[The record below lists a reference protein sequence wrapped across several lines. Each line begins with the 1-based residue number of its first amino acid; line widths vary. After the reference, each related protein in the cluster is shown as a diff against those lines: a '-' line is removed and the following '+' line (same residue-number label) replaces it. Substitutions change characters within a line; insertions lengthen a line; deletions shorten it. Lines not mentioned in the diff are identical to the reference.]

1 VHFSPRASLVYEP
14 WETHI
19 FRASISRAF
28 RNPSS
33 IESYL
38 DLNLI
43 LVPPPPFPITLSS
56 VGNRDLDAEEI
67 TSFEIGYQTRLM
79 DNKLQ
84 LKVDAFYNI
93 LDEIIE
99 FRQEDFTLPPPPPP
113 FVLDFENV
121 GEATAYGGEV
131 SVEYYFSE
139 NLSAYFNYSF
149 QELEARDDGVQF
161 QLNEDGDSID
171 SSPKHKINAG
181 FYGELENGLNG
192 SIDLSFVDETT
203 FGFFDAAST
212 PLPFQ
217 PTVVEL
223 DDYTSVAARL
233 GYKFRDPEIEV
244 SLIIQN
250 AFDDAHKEFPLGE
263 LLQRQV
269 FFQVYGRF

>member
-1 VHFSPRASLVYEP
+1 
-14 WETHI
+14 
-19 FRASISRAF
+19 
-28 RNPSS
+28 
-33 IESYL
+33 
-38 DLNLI
+38 LNLI

-161 QLNEDGDSID
+161 QLNEDGESID

-181 FYGELENGLNG
+181 VYGELENGLNG